1 MQLLFMALKDSKYE
15 TPIKLATVLVLRR
28 GEVLGLQNSDYDSV
42 SHCLR
47 IQRQVSIV
55 KDNTL
60 SEIDGQIF
68 GVKDLKTECSKR
80 TLYISSDIE
89 KLIERQ
95 ITYNQLQKDKL
106 GDDYHD
112 NGFICCKDNGDFIN
126 PQTLYYAFKN
136 ILKKNNLPNIRFH
149 DLRHSYATM
158 LIDFNIPLK
167 VISQTL
173 GHSSTAITDQVY
185 ADSIRAKQN
194 VSQIVSLNIKCS

>member
-1 MQLLFMALKDSKYE
+1 MQLLFWALKDSKYE
-15 TPIKLATVLVLRR
+15 TQIKLAAVLGLRR

-60 SEIDGQIF
+60 SKIDGQVF
-68 GVKDLKTECSKR
+68 GVKELKTECSKR

-126 PQTLYYAFKN
+126 PQTLYHAFKN
-136 ILKKNNLPNIRFH
+136 ILLKNNLSNIRFH
-149 DLRHSYATM
+149 DLRHSYAAM
-158 LIDFNIPLK
+158 LIHFNIPLK

-173 GHSSTAITDQVY
+173 GHSSTAITDVVY
-185 ADSIRAKQN
+185 TEILSGQN
-194 VSQIVSLNIKCS
+194 KMFRK